1 MTKKLYHQ
9 PNIVETVYEP
19 DTKSI
24 IAAWQNLGPHDYLRP
39 CTEAQ
44 LKCARQDDAKVV
56 IVDTSK
62 AKGVLKQEDQEW
74 FGTYLFP
81 KLQAAGIK
89 AIITI
94 VPSDALAKLTARQWT
109 RTGQQFGV
117 EFIDTA
123 TLQTA
128 RQLAKQYAQ

>member
-1 MTKKLYHQ
+1 MQSIGLGIRDLGFGHTT
-9 PNIVETVYEP
+9 ETTSHESQIHESRVPEP
-19 DTKSI
+19 
-24 IAAWQNLGPHDYLRP
+24 
-39 CTEAQ
+39 
-44 LKCARQDDAKVV
+44 
-56 IVDTSK
+56 
-62 AKGVLKQEDQEW
+62 W

-109 RTGQQFGV
+109 RTGEQFGV

>member
-1 MTKKLYHQ
+1 M
-9 PNIVETVYEP
+9 
-19 DTKSI
+19 
-24 IAAWQNLGPHDYLRP
+24 
-39 CTEAQ
+39 
-44 LKCARQDDAKVV
+44 V

-94 VPSDALAKLTARQWT
+94 VPGDALSKLTARQWT